1 MMKIA
6 APRAILLLVFLLFA
20 PFYSGAQNEPL
31 NFSNLTAKDGL
42 SSNTVYAILKDR
54 YGFLWFA
61 TEDGLNRF
69 DGTNFRI
76 YRYVAGDSSSIGANH
91 VTALYEDK
99 RGTLWVGTNGGSLS
113 VYNRNADSFFNFSSM
128 PGNVIGGAVTSIC
141 GDGNNNVWVGCY
153 DGLFSIDITT
163 RKVKRIPT
171 GSNVPGKPVT
181 KVFLSAY
188 KDSRQ
193 QMWFGTDR
201 GLYRYNGKTGTFT
214 LYAHNGNNKNSLAAN
229 LILSIT
235 EDNRHNLWIGTVGG
249 LSKLNSDGKTFTN
262 LKHNHNV
269 KGGLSSDIVYAIAP
283 DRSNNDLWLAT
294 EEGLDI
300 LNTETGVITTYKPDK
315 RDKSSLS
322 SRSIRSI
329 YIDKLGI
336 YWLGTFQGGIN
347 KYDKNFSYFSK
358 KESNPFDNRGLSAS
372 VVTSFAE
379 WKGNGIFIGTDGGG
393 LNLYHP
399 ETGLFDHINITPKRA
414 GTPHGMAVL
423 ALEMAKNGQLWIGT
437 YLDGLFAYNPTT
449 GAYRQFTKG
458 TGNLDLNFNDI
469 FCVKEDSKGNIWIGT
484 NGGGINIYDPK
495 RQVIDKITNDFSRP
509 NDTRYPVNNIIRA
522 FAEDRQGK
530 MWVGTFGGGISVWN
544 PVTRRFKFYNK
555 TNNNLPNDYVL
566 TLLEDSHGRIWAGTS
581 GGGLSLLDAASD
593 KFITYS
599 ENDGLANDVV
609 QKLLEDSRGRL
620 WLSTNQGISSFD
632 AGTKSFTN
640 YTHHNG
646 LQNNP
651 FVRGAGLRAS
661 NGELYFGGQEGF
673 NHFNPLGM
681 NRNKNV
687 PPVVLTELKVDNKR
701 VMPADKGPIQ
711 EPILLAKE
719 IHLDYRQ
726 NFSLSFVA
734 LNYTNSQQNKYKYR
748 LIGFNR
754 DWITAGKEHTAS
766 YTNLNPG
773 TYEFQVKASNND
785 GLWNNTGRTVRIVV
799 APPFWLSVY
808 AFITYLAA
816 GLALL
821 FYIRHRGIRKL
832 KTQFA
837 LQQERQQAK
846 QAIESQRREAEH
858 TRELDQLKI
867 KFLTNLSH
875 EFRTPISLIV
885 GPVDNLLDKIRDP
898 ELTGQLGLIKR
909 NGRRLLNLVNQ
920 LLDFRKMEEDEL
932 KLKLGRGEIVQYI
945 REVTDSFTDL
955 AERKQINLRF
965 VTANS
970 KAYVYF
976 DANKVE
982 RILFNLLSN
991 AFKFTQEGGHVTVE
1005 LTVNETDGT
1014 DKVNVICSVTD
1025 TGIGIPADVLS
1036 KVFDRFF
1043 QTETGP
1049 AILNQGSGIGLSIT
1063 REFVKMHGG
1072 QIYAESEQDKGSRF
1086 IFEIPLQVAESNVE
1100 ALVTPEPEIIA
1111 IEPTAVVEPA
1121 PAELPAD
1128 ELVNM
1133 PSVLIIDDDEDF
1145 RFYLK
1150 DNLKAHY
1157 RIYEASNGKE
1167 GWQMAL
1173 SRHPDVIVSDINMPL
1188 MNGIELGKKL
1198 KADKRTLH
1206 IPVIL
1211 LTASNAENDQIKGL
1225 ESGVNDFITKPFNFA
1240 VLEVKIKNLLT
1251 YSRSARE
1258 TYSRQLQVTAGNV
1271 VIESENEKFLNK
1283 VMQYIE
1289 HNLTDPQ
1296 LSVEGLSR
1304 ELVISRVSLYKKLLD
1319 ITGMSPV
1326 EFIRSV
1332 KLEKAAVLL
1341 EKSDMNIAQIAYQ
1354 AGFSTPNYFTKAFK
1368 EKYNMVPSEY
1378 IEAKRKMQ
1386 EV

>member
-1 MMKIA
+1 MKIA
-6 APRAILLLVFLLFA
+6 VQRTILLLVVLFFV
-20 PFYSGAQNEPL
+20 PFYSIAQNASI
-31 NFSNLTAKDGL
+31 NFSTLTAKDGV

-61 TEDGLNRF
+61 TEDGLNRY

-76 YRYVAGDSSSIGANH
+76 YRYVAGDTSSIGANH
-91 VTALYEDK
+91 ITALYEDK

-113 VYNRNADSFFNFSSM
+113 VYNRNTNSFFNFNSV

-141 GDGNNNVWVGCY
+141 GDSNNNVWVGCY
-153 DGLFSIDITT
+153 DGLFSIDINT
-163 RKVKRIPT
+163 RKVTRIPT
-171 GSNVPGKPVT
+171 GTNAAGKPTT

-193 QMWFGTDR
+193 RMWFGSDR
-201 GLYRYNGKTGTFT
+201 GLYLYNARNGTFT
-214 LYAHNGNNKNSLAAN
+214 LYAHNSDDNTSLAAN
-229 LILSIT
+229 LVLSIN
-235 EDNRHNLWIGTVGG
+235 EDNAHNLWVGTVGG
-249 LSKLNSDGKTFTN
+249 LSKLNNDGKTFTN
-262 LKHNHNV
+262 FKHNPNA
-269 KGGLSSDIVYAIAP
+269 KGGISSDIVYAIAP
-283 DRSNNDLWLAT
+283 DRNNDLWLGT

-300 LNTETGVITTYKPDK
+300 LNTKTGAVTTYKPDK

-322 SRSIRSI
+322 SRSVRSI

-347 KYDKNFSYFSK
+347 KYDKNFSHFSR
-358 KESNPFDNRGLSAS
+358 KESNPFDSKGLSAS

-379 WKGNGIFIGTDGGG
+379 WKRKGIFIGTDGGG

-399 ETGLFDHINITPKRA
+399 ETGLFDHINIKPKRE

-423 ALEMAKNGQLWIGT
+423 ALEMAKDGQLWIGT
-437 YLDGLFAYNPTT
+437 YLDGLFAYNPAT
-449 GAYRQFTKG
+449 GTYRQFTKG
-458 TGNLDLNFNDI
+458 ASSIDLNFNDI
-469 FCVKEDSKGNIWIGT
+469 FCLKEDSKGNLWIGT
-484 NGGGINIYDPK
+484 NGGGINIYNPK
-495 RQVIDKITNDFSRP
+495 RQVIEKITNDLGSV
-509 NDTRYPVNNIIRA
+509 NDARYPANNIIRS

-544 PVTRRFKFYNK
+544 PATRRFKFYNK

-566 TLLEDSHGRIWAGTS
+566 SLLEDSRGRIWAGTS
-581 GGGLSLLDAASD
+581 GGGLSLLDGATD
-593 KFITYS
+593 KFITFS

-609 QKLLEDSRGRL
+609 QKLLEDSSGRL

-632 AGTKSFTN
+632 ANNKSFIN

-651 FVRGAGLRAS
+651 FVRGAGLRAV

-687 PPVVLTELKVDNKR
+687 PPVVLTDLKVDNKR
-701 VMPADKGPIQ
+701 VMPADEGPILQ
-711 EPILLAKE
+711 PILLAKE

-726 NFSLSFVA
+726 SFSISFVA
-734 LNYTNSQQNKYKYR
+734 LNYTNSQQNRYKYR

-754 DWITAGKEHTAS
+754 DWVTAGKEHTAS

-773 TYEFQVKASNND
+773 TYEFQVRASNND
-785 GLWNNTGRTVRIVV
+785 GLWNDKGRTIKIIV

-858 TRELDQLKI
+858 MRELDQLKI

-885 GPVDNLLDKIRDP
+885 GPVDNLIERIKEP

-920 LLDFRKMEEDEL
+920 LLDFRKMEEAEL

-955 AERKQINLRF
+955 AERKQINLKFTTDNHRAF
-965 VTANS
+965 
-970 KAYVYF
+970 VYF
-976 DANKVE
+976 DPNKVE

-991 AFKFTQEGGHVTVE
+991 AFKFTQEGGHITVE
-1005 LTVNETDGT
+1005 LAVNDIDGT
-1014 DKVNVICSVTD
+1014 DKANITCSVTD
-1025 TGIGIPADVLS
+1025 TGIGIPANVLS
-1036 KVFDRFF
+1036 KIFDRFY

-1072 QIYAESEQDKGSRF
+1072 QIYAESEPGKGSRF
-1086 IFEIPLQVAESNVE
+1086 VFEIALQVAESDNEVST
-1100 ALVTPEPEIIA
+1100 TPEPEIVTPEPVA
-1111 IEPTAVVEPA
+1111 IIEEEPTETPT
-1121 PAELPAD
+1121 D
-1128 ELVNM
+1128 DLVNM

-1157 RIYEASNGKE
+1157 RIYEAANGKE

-1188 MNGIELGKKL
+1188 MNGIDLGKKL
-1198 KADKRTLH
+1198 KSDKRTLH

-1240 VLEVKIKNLLT
+1240 VLEVKIRNLLT
-1251 YSRSARE
+1251 QSRSARE

-1378 IEAKRKMQ
+1378 IEVKRKLQ
-1386 EV
+1386 DA